1 VPANAPCGRSE
12 VRVNEHP
19 RVQVRELP
27 IGGRLARLVWREQ
40 RYRCSECG
48 RTFTET
54 HEQLPTRQRV
64 TARFRA
70 LLAERVVAGAAH
82 AEVAREEHTSRY
94 QVAHVRG
101 SAKRLDARNAAQIPR
116 HLSLDEA
123 HHRRGHEHATVVSDL
138 DRAASSRCSTGAT
151 GARSSAGF
159 RPCPPRLPGDRG
171 RLDRPLRRLAP
182 SHPRRA
188 AARSDRLRPLPPRPR
203 GQHRAGRGPPRPP
216 TPSQGAQP
224 PRARCG
230 GQDAA
235 WRPERYRRPPPAAQ
249 SARALDQARASPV
262 ERALRA
268 RADHRRG
275 AGAKRDLR

>member
-1 VPANAPCGRSE
+1 MSTRGCRCATCRSAGAWRGWCGASNATAAASADARSPKPTSSC
-12 VRVNEHP
+12 P
-19 RVQVRELP
+19 RVSGSP
-27 IGGRLARLVWREQ
+27 PASGHCWPSASSPGRRTPRSPARSTPAATRL
-40 RYRCSECG
+40 
-48 RTFTET
+48 RTFAG
-54 HEQLPTRQRV
+54 PPSGSTRATPLRSRGTCRSMRPI
-64 TARFRA
+64 TA
-70 LLAERVVAGAAH
+70 AA
-82 AEVAREEHTSRY
+82 TSM
-94 QVAHVRG
+94 QPSCPIWIV
-101 SAKRLDARNAAQIPR
+101 
-116 HLSLDEA
+116 
-123 HHRRGHEHATVVSDL
+123 
-138 DRAASSRCSTGAT
+138 AASSRCSTGAT